1 MHSLEY
7 RDFQDRCYGAGRAL
21 CAVGVLLLYDTM
33 LLEALIIIV
42 FSFSITE
49 QLGKRIATMSRTPLL
64 STQLGLTLSRRVNQR
79 DKNNWNKKSSNRH
92 TTNNM

>member
-33 LLEALIIIV
+33 LLEALIIMI

-49 QLGKRIATMSRTPLL
+49 Q
-64 STQLGLTLSRRVNQR
+64 
-79 DKNNWNKKSSNRH
+79 
-92 TTNNM
+92 